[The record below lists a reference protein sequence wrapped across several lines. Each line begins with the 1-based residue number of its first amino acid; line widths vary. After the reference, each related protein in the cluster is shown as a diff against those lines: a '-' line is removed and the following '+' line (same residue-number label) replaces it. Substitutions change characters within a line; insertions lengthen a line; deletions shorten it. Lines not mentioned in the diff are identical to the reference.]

1 MVTAAQSGVDVG
13 RTLERAVGRV
23 RRQLEEHVAG
33 LTALDQQVNDLVAR
47 RGGALLDLARHYL
60 PDMTQETVER
70 TFVEV
75 RDDLRDLL
83 ARKQRRERELQDQL
97 AALERTAEQQEAEL
111 ARVTE
116 LLNAKVAERE
126 KLEALVAERL
136 HGSDEFKRLSEQ
148 AIAAETELER
158 NEERVAEIKA
168 ESAKKLPSYDRS
180 RLFKYLYEAGYGTS
194 RYAGQGLTRRI
205 DGWVARMIDYSAARR
220 GYDFLR
226 VTPELM
232 EKEVSRRRDE
242 FNELMA
248 QVEAI
253 EDRVSD
259 EVGLT
264 DVMRAGQELGAH
276 RDRAVSAAAKAQDE
290 TLELQKSLA
299 ALAGS
304 QNEFY
309 AQGLARM
316 QNFLGNLPPSRLAA
330 ESRSTP
336 EREDDAIVA
345 EVSFLQ
351 GQLNDADQRSAQL
364 ARDRAAW
371 DERLGGLQSVLQR
384 FRRAEFDSRRSQ
396 FGRELDADELAE
408 RFIAGQIG
416 ATEMWTRLERAQHF
430 TPEWHERPSPG
441 GGGYGG
447 GGGPTQIDRGD
458 VSNVLMHVLVEVA
471 GAAMRGAATRGV
483 QRRAP
488 TRSQRRISSGRP
500 PFPKRGFTNGRGF

>member
-1 MVTAAQSGVDVG
+1 MVTAAQSGVEVG

-23 RRQLEEHVAG
+23 RRQLDEHVVN
-33 LTALDQQVNDLVAR
+33 LTALDQQVSDLVAR

-60 PDMTQETVER
+60 PDMTRETVER
-70 TFVEV
+70 TFAEV
-75 RDDLRDLL
+75 RDDLREIL

-97 AALERTAEQQEAEL
+97 AAAERSADEQEAEL
-111 ARVTE
+111 GRVTE

-158 NEERVAEIKA
+158 NEERVAESKTEA
-168 ESAKKLPSYDRS
+168 AKKLPSYERS
-180 RLFKYLYEAGYGTS
+180 RLFKYLYDAGYGTS
-194 RYAGQGLTRRI
+194 RYQGKGLTRRI
-205 DGWVARMIDYSAARR
+205 DGWVARMIDYPAARR

-242 FNELMA
+242 FNELMS
-248 QVEAI
+248 QVELI

-264 DVMRAGQELGAH
+264 DVMRAGQELGAQ
-276 RDRAVSAAAKAQDE
+276 RDRAVSTVAKAQDE
-290 TLELQKSLA
+290 ALGLQKSLA

-316 QNFLGNLPPSRLAA
+316 QNFLGNLPPGRL
-330 ESRSTP
+330 ESQSRSTP

-351 GQLNDADQRSAQL
+351 GQLNDADQRSALL

-384 FRRAEFDSRRSQ
+384 FRKAEFDSRRSQ
-396 FGRELDADELAE
+396 FVRELDADELTE
-408 RFIAGQIG
+408 RFIAGQLG
-416 ATEMWTRLERAQHF
+416 AAEMWSRLEGAQHF
-430 TPEWHERPSPG
+430 TPEWHERPSHG
-441 GGGYGG
+441 RGSESS
-447 GGGPTQIDRGD
+447 GGPIQIDMGD

-483 QRRAP
+483 ERRAP